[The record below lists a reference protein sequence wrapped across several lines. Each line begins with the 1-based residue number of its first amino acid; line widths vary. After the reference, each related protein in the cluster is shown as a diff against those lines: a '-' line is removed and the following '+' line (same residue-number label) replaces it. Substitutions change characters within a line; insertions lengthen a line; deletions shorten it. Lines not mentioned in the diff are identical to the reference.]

1 MTEITPKEKMLVSVL
16 VKLYSK
22 EQLEEELKSLLDSFD
37 GNSKLVRGAGKL
49 IGIDSYL
56 VSRLGMQY
64 VNYAIENYEKIQNK
78 EFPEKIDRVKTAYF
92 YGEEV
97 EDVRTYS
104 MKRAKVNVLSK
115 YFEDIEE
122 RVYNNF
128 YEFDPDTINTE
139 YGDGDFISFKPDK
152 DSNEIVDTKDN
163 VIN

>member
-1 MTEITPKEKMLVSVL
+1 MVDITPKEKMLVSVL
-16 VKLYSK
+16 VRLYSK
-22 EQLEEELKSLLDSFD
+22 EQLEEELKDLLHNFD
-37 GNSKLVRGAGKL
+37 GNSKLVRGAAKL
-49 IGIDSYL
+49 IGIDAYL
-56 VSRLGMQY
+56 VSSLGIQY

-97 EDVRTYS
+97 EDVITYS
-104 MKRAKVNVLSK
+104 MKRVKVNVLSK

-122 RVYNNF
+122 HVYDNF

-139 YGDGDFISFKPDK
+139 YGDGNFISFKPDK
-152 DSNEIVDTKDN
+152 DSNEIVDAKNN

>member
-37 GNSKLVRGAGKL
+37 GNSKLVRGAAKL

-64 VNYAIENYEKIQNK
+64 VNYSIENYEKIQNK

>member
-1 MTEITPKEKMLVSVL
+1 MLVSVL
-16 VKLYSK
+16 VRLYSK
-22 EQLEEELKSLLDSFD
+22 EQLKEELHSLIDSFD
-37 GNSKLVRGAGKL
+37 GNSKLVRGAAKL
-49 IGIDSYL
+49 IGIDAYL

-97 EDVRTYS
+97 EDVTTYS
-104 MKRAKVNVLSK
+104 MKRAKVNILSK

-122 RVYNNF
+122 HVYNHF
-128 YEFDPDTINTE
+128 YEFDPDTIDVH
-139 YGDGDFISFKPDK
+139 YGDGDFISFRPDK
-152 DSNEIVDTKDN
+152 DSNDIYDTKDN

>member
-1 MTEITPKEKMLVSVL
+1 MLVSVL

-37 GNSKLVRGAGKL
+37 GNSKLVRGAAKL

>member
-1 MTEITPKEKMLVSVL
+1 MTEITPKEKILVNVL
-16 VKLYSK
+16 VRLYSK
-22 EQLEEELKSLLDSFD
+22 EQLEEELKNLLDSFD

>member
-1 MTEITPKEKMLVSVL
+1 MNEITPKEKILVSVL
-16 VKLYSK
+16 VRLYSK
-22 EQLEEELKSLLDSFD
+22 EQLEEELKNLLDSFD

>member
-1 MTEITPKEKMLVSVL
+1 MTEITPKEKILVSIL
-16 VKLYSK
+16 VRLYSK
-22 EQLEEELKSLLDSFD
+22 EQLEEELKNLLDSFD

-128 YEFDPDTINTE
+128 YEFDPDTINQE

>member
-1 MTEITPKEKMLVSVL
+1 MLVSVL
-16 VKLYSK
+16 VRLYSK
-22 EQLEEELKSLLDSFD
+22 EQLEEELKNLINSFD

-49 IGIDSYL
+49 IGIDSYR

-64 VNYAIENYEKIQNK
+64 INYAIENYEKIQNK
-78 EFPEKIDRVKTAYF
+78 EFPENIDRVKTAYF

-97 EDVRTYS
+97 EDVTTYS
-104 MKRAKVNVLSK
+104 MKRAKVSVLSK
-115 YFEDIEE
+115 YFEDIEKI
-122 RVYNNF
+122 VYDNF
-128 YEFDPDTINTE
+128 YEFDPDTMDVH

>member
-16 VKLYSK
+16 VRLYSK
-22 EQLEEELKSLLDSFD
+22 EQLEEELKSLLESFD
-37 GNSKLVRGAGKL
+37 VNSKLVRGAAKL

-64 VNYAIENYEKIQNK
+64 VNYAIENYEKIQNN

-97 EDVRTYS
+97 EDVTTYS

-115 YFEDIEE
+115 YFEDVEDY
-122 RVYNNF
+122 VYHNF
-128 YEFDPDTINTE
+128 YEFDPDTIDVH

>member
-1 MTEITPKEKMLVSVL
+1 MTEITPKEKILVSVL
-16 VKLYSK
+16 VRLYSK
-22 EQLEEELKSLLDSFD
+22 EQLEEELKNLLDSFD

-64 VNYAIENYEKIQNK
+64 VNYSIENYEKIQNK